1 MNKYFFLKKKLC
13 WHLASW
19 KTTFTTIKPTS
30 VVNLNSS
37 LQFIFPTIP
46 TNFCCFFVFWNLP
59 LLKMWTLCLSISLST
74 ITIGIWSVIIAI
86 NYGKWLAHF
95 LKASSFRNKRFIRR
109 IYLPD
114 IGVGRIAIIK
124 LSTLNIIVLSPIEF
138 LTGNE
143 TVKLYSWLMQLFKH
157 YARQYNKTKQSHLYW
172 FNSTIWFFW

>member
-37 LQFIFPTIP
+37 LQFISPTIP

-59 LLKMWTLCLSISLST
+59 LCLLKIWILCLSISLST

-86 NYGKWLAHF
+86 NYGKSLAHF
-95 LKASSFRNKRFIRR
+95 LKASSFRIKRFIRR
-109 IYLPD
+109 IYLTD

-124 LSTLNIIVLSPIEF
+124 LSTLNIIFLSPMEF

-143 TVKLYSWLMQLFKH
+143 TVKLLLINAIVQAL
-157 YARQYNKTKQSHLYW
+157 RQAV
-172 FNSTIWFFW
+172 